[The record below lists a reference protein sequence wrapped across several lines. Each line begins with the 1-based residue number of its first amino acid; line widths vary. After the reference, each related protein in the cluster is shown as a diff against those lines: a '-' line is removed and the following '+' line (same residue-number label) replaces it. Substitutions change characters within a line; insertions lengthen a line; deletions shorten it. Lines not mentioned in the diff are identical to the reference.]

1 MTDNPLNYQ
10 TGEIMMRKVRLAAAM
25 IFLAVNTSALAQAVE
40 DDSGQTTV
48 FVAKKIVTM
57 DPTRPT
63 ATAVA
68 VRGGRILG
76 VGSVADL
83 DPWLKSGPHVIDER
97 FKDKVLM
104 PGLIDPHMHPIL
116 GALQFGTFWITPEA
130 WDIMGAKTQAT
141 LGHDAYMKALKA
153 AFADDPKTEP
163 MFMTWG
169 YSQSFHGEMSRAILD
184 DVSDTHPIFLWHR
197 STHEVYFNTPM
208 LKYLE
213 SKGVT
218 EATVKG
224 NAQIDWATGH
234 FFEDGF
240 FKVAVPALAAYL
252 LEPTRIDGLYKKT
265 RDYLNFNGVTTV
277 ADMSTGGT
285 NWALEI
291 GALSRNFDGPDS
303 PVRVRLT
310 PDVTALGAA
319 LKSDDAAFD
328 FINKAAEKNTGHVFT
343 GNAVKLF
350 ADGAFFSLAM
360 QLRAPGYSDGHKGEW
375 ITKPERLEALTR
387 KYWNAGMQ
395 IHVHANG
402 DAGAD
407 VVLDT
412 LEKLQDE
419 KPRADPRFTIEHYGY
434 ATDGTN
440 RRIAKLGALVSANP
454 FYLYDLGDVYMGEG
468 LGADRASRMTPLAGL
483 VSRNVPVALHSDFAM
498 APAAPL
504 FLAWTAI
511 TRETQSGKV
520 LGPEQRLT
528 LDQAMKA
535 VTIDAAYI
543 LGLEDKLGSIESGK
557 LADFTVLDASPYDVG
572 VAGLRDIKVW
582 GTVYEGKV
590 HQAKAPKK

>member
-1 MTDNPLNYQ
+1 
-10 TGEIMMRKVRLAAAM
+10 MRKGLYGKKWAAASLHVASVG
-25 IFLAVNTSALAQAVE
+25 LALMATSVAAQDVP
-40 DDSGQTTV
+40 SQTTV

-68 VRGGRILG
+68 VRDGRILG

-83 DPWLKSGPHVIDER
+83 EPWLKSGPHVIDER

-104 PGLIDPHMHPIL
+104 PGLIDPHMHPML

-130 WDIMGAKTQAT
+130 WDIMGTKTPAT
-141 LGHDAYMKALKA
+141 IGHDAYMKALKA
-153 AFADDPKTEP
+153 AFAADPKTDP
-163 MFMTWG
+163 IFMTWG
-169 YSQSFHGEMSRAILD
+169 YSQPFHGEMSRAMLD
-184 DVSDTHPIFLWHR
+184 KISNTHPIFVWQR
-197 STHEVYFNTPM
+197 SAHEVYFNTPM
-208 LKYLE
+208 MKYLE

-218 EATVKG
+218 EASVKG
-224 NAQIDWATGH
+224 NPQVDWATGH

-240 FKVAVPALAAYL
+240 FKVAVPAIASYL
-252 LEPTRIDGLYKKT
+252 LDPKRIDGLYKKT

-277 ADMSTGGT
+277 ADMNTGGT

-291 GALSRNFDGPDS
+291 GALSRNFDTADS

-310 PDVTALGAA
+310 PDVGALGAA

-328 FINKAAEKNTGHVFT
+328 FVAKAAEKNTRHVFT
-343 GNAVKLF
+343 NNAVKLF

-360 QLRAPGYSDGHKGEW
+360 QIRDPYYIDGHKGQW
-375 ITKPERLEALTR
+375 ITKPDRLEALAR
-387 KYWNAGMQ
+387 RYWNAGAQ
-395 IHVHANG
+395 IHIHTNG

-407 VVLDT
+407 AVLDT
-412 LEKLQDE
+412 LEKLQNE
-419 KPRADPRFTIEHYGY
+419 KPRADHRYTIEHYGY

-440 RRIAKLGALVSANP
+440 RRIAKLGAQVSANP
-454 FYLYDLGDVYMGEG
+454 FYLYDLGDSYSSVG

-483 VSRNVPVALHSDFAM
+483 VSRGVPVALHSDFAM

-504 FLAWTAI
+504 FIAWTAI

-535 VTIDAAYI
+535 ITIDAAYM
-543 LGLEDKLGSIESGK
+543 LGLEDKLGSVESGK
-557 LADFTVLDASPYDVG
+557 TADFTVLDASPYDVG
-572 VAGLRDIKVW
+572 VDGLRNIKVW
-582 GTVYEGKV
+582 GTVFEGNV
-590 HQAKAPKK
+590 HQAKAAAK